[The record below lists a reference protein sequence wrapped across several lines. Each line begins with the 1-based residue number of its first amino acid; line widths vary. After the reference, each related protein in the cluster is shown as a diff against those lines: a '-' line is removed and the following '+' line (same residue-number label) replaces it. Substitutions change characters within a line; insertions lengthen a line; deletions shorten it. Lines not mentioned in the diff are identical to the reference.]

1 MMETLGIWI
10 GAFGTLA
17 IISFLYR
24 ENPVFRTA
32 EHLFIGLAAGIGIFY
47 GFETI
52 KTNAWNPLFNPAAG
66 DARQWFMIV
75 PLILGVLLYSRFTT
89 NFKWVSR
96 IPLGFIVGVGS
107 ALAIRG
113 VIGASFMSQI
123 LATMRLPL
131 WGTMVKFSFDSL
143 LFVLGVLGT
152 LIYFY
157 FSREQ
162 TGPLKYGA
170 SVGKWVMMIAF
181 GAAFGNTVMARM
193 SLLVGRIYFLMSEWL
208 QLL

>member
-1 MMETLGIWI
+1 METLGIWI
-10 GAFGTLA
+10 AALGTLA
-17 IISFLYR
+17 IFSFLYR

-52 KTNAWNPLFNPAAG
+52 KTNAWNPLFSPAEG
-66 DARQWFMIV
+66 EPRQWLMII
-75 PLILGVLLYSRFTT
+75 PLVLGVLLYTRFLKDG
-89 NFKWVSR
+89 KWVSR
-96 IPLGFIVGVGS
+96 IPLGFMVGVGS

-113 VIGASFMSQI
+113 VIGASFMDQI
-123 LATMRLPL
+123 IATMNTPL
-131 WGTMVKFSFDSL
+131 WGSIQKFGIDSL

-152 LIYFY
+152 LIYFF

-162 TGPLKYGA
+162 AGPLKVGA

-181 GAAFGNTVMARM
+181 GAAFGNTVMARV
-193 SLLVGRIYFLMSEWL
+193 SLLVGRIYFLLGEWL
-208 QLL
+208 QVI